1 MFWSCLGL
9 ATPVYEK
16 LGDRL
21 VGDLQ
26 WFPGR
31 FQPSLRNLR
40 TPVVLTHVEA
50 GVAYRDVT
58 CFLAKRMPFESFADH
73 LKDPVANRVQSRN
86 SCW

>member
-26 WFPGR
+26 RFPGR

-40 TPVVLTHVEA
+40 TPVVLTHVEL
-50 GVAYRDVT
+50 VLNIV
-58 CFLAKRMPFESFADH
+58 M
-73 LKDPVANRVQSRN
+73 
-86 SCW
+86 